1 MVWKLKRP
9 ILVGGIG
16 LSFSLWMLQSWHHQL
31 MQLTEFSL
39 LSLLAVGGGLWL
51 IKQNSP
57 NNKNQQLDEM
67 AIDRATVENTIAQS
81 AIAINKLVEIA
92 DNCQEALDQAA
103 LLEEKIPQLESE
115 LDRESI
121 KLTVTGGKSV
131 GKTTLIKVLL
141 SENLASV
148 EFEETSPLFIQ
159 GNSDTAALE
168 DAVKSDFVLFLT
180 NGDLTETEFQYW
192 EQLKAENQ
200 RLMLVY
206 NKQDQYLPDERA
218 SVKNSLTQRIG
229 KNIVATAAS
238 PQPIKV
244 RKHLEDNSVQEWM
257 EQPAPD
263 IENLTKQLDKIL
275 AHRQQLVW
283 ATTMKKAQ
291 LLKTETKSLLN
302 GVRKLRANPVIEQ
315 YQWISAAAAF
325 ANPVPALDILAT
337 VAINAQM
344 VVDLGGVYQQKF
356 SLEQA
361 KTVAGEMGSLML
373 KLGLVEL
380 STKTISTV
388 LKSNAITFV
397 AGGVVQGVSAA
408 YLTRIAGLALI
419 EYFQQQEIA
428 VNSTSEFNLD
438 KFGQTLQ
445 QVFAQ
450 NQQIVFLQNFVKQGV
465 KRLLPESEKEIV
477 AIGVNADTLRITNAA
492 V

>member
-9 ILVGGIG
+9 ILVGGVG
-16 LSFSLWMLQSWHHQL
+16 LSFTLWMLNWHQM
-31 MQLTEFSL
+31 MQLGEFSL

-51 IKQNSP
+51 IKTNLP
-57 NNKNQQLDEM
+57 KRTEEQLNEM
-67 AIDRATVENTIAQS
+67 AIDRATVENTIAAS
-81 AIAINKLVEIA
+81 AIAINKLVEESG
-92 DNCQEALDQAA
+92 DCGEALEKAA
-103 LLEEKIPQLESE
+103 LLQEKIPYLQNE

-121 KLTVTGGKSV
+121 KLAVTGGKSV
-131 GKTTLIKVLL
+131 GKTTLIQVLQ
-141 SENLASV
+141 NQIASV
-148 EFEETSPLFIQ
+148 EFQETSPLFIQ
-159 GNSDTAALE
+159 GNSDTAAI
-168 DAVKSDFVLFLT
+168 DNAAKSDFVLFLT
-180 NGDLTETEFQYW
+180 NGDLTETEFQSL
-192 EQLKAENQ
+192 EQLKAKNQ

-206 NKQDQYLPDERA
+206 NKQDRCLPDERA
-218 SVKNSLTQRIG
+218 SVKNSLKQRVG
-229 KNIVATAAS
+229 GNVAATAAS
-238 PQPIKV
+238 PQEIKV

-257 EQPAPD
+257 EKPAPD
-263 IENLTKQLDKIL
+263 IQDLTQQLDKIL
-275 AHRQQLVW
+275 TQRQQLVW
-283 ATTMKKAQ
+283 ATTMRKAK
-291 LLKTETKSLLN
+291 LLKTETKDLLN
-302 GVRKLRANPVIEQ
+302 GIRKLRATPAIEQ

-337 VAINAQM
+337 AAINAQM
-344 VVDLGGVYQQKF
+344 VIDLGGVYQHPF

-419 EYFQQQEIA
+419 EYFEQQEIA
-428 VNSTSEFNLD
+428 ANSGSEFNLE
-438 KFGQTLQ
+438 KFGQSLQ

-450 NQQIVFLQNFVKQGV
+450 NQQVVFLQNFVQQGV
-465 KRLLPESEKEIV
+465 KRLLPESENQVV
-477 AIGVNADTLRITNAA
+477 AIENAA

>member
-9 ILVGGIG
+9 ILVGGVG
-16 LSFSLWMLQSWHHQL
+16 LSFSLWMLESWHDKV
-31 MQLTEFSL
+31 MQFGEFSL

-51 IKQNSP
+51 IKQNRSKVD
-57 NNKNQQLDEM
+57 NEQLDEM
-67 AIDRATVENTIAQS
+67 AIDRATVENTIATS
-81 AIAINKLVEIA
+81 AIAINKLVEEA
-92 DNCQEALDQAA
+92 GDCGEALEKAA
-103 LLEEKIPQLESE
+103 LLQEKIPQLQSE

-131 GKTTLIKVLL
+131 GKTTLIKILQ
-141 SENLASV
+141 NQIASV
-148 EFEETSPLFIQ
+148 EFQETSPLFIQ
-159 GNSDTAALE
+159 GNSDTEAI
-168 DAVKSDFVLFLT
+168 DNAVKSDFVLFLT
-180 NGDLTETEFQYW
+180 NGDLTETEFKILS
-192 EQLKAENQ
+192 QLKAENQ

-206 NKQDQYLPDERA
+206 NKQDQCLPDERA
-218 SVKNSLTQRIG
+218 SVLLSLKQRIG
-229 KNIVATAAS
+229 ANVAATAVS

-263 IENLTKQLDKIL
+263 IQDLSQKLDRVL
-275 AHRQQLVW
+275 AQRQQLVW
-283 ATTMKKAQ
+283 ATTMRKAK
-291 LLKTETKSLLN
+291 LLKAETKDLLN
-302 GVRKLRANPVIEQ
+302 GIRKLRGLPVIEQ

-337 VAINAQM
+337 AAINAQM
-344 VVDLGGVYQQKF
+344 VVDLGKVYQQKF

-388 LKSNAITFV
+388 LKSNAVTFV

-408 YLTRIAGLALI
+408 YLTKIAGLALI
-419 EYFQQQEIA
+419 EYFEQQEIA
-428 VNSTSEFNLD
+428 ANSGSEFNLE
-438 KFGQTLQ
+438 KFGQNLQ

-450 NQQIVFLQNFVKQGV
+450 NQQVLFLQTFVRQGV
-465 KRLLPESEKEIV
+465 KRLLPESENKVV
-477 AIGVNADTLRITNAA
+477 AIENAA

>member
-9 ILVGGIG
+9 ILVGGVG
-16 LSFSLWMLQSWHHQL
+16 LSFTLWMLESWHDKV
-31 MQLTEFSL
+31 MQFGEFSL

-51 IKQNSP
+51 IKQNRP
-57 NNKNQQLDEM
+57 KPTDEQLDEM
-67 AIDRATVENTIAQS
+67 AIDRAMVENTIASS
-81 AIAINKLVEIA
+81 AIAINKLVEEA
-92 DNCQEALDQAA
+92 GDCGEALEKAA
-103 LLEEKIPQLESE
+103 LLQEKIPYLQSE

-131 GKTTLIKVLL
+131 GKTTLIELL
-141 SENLASV
+141 QQENLASV
-148 EFEETSPLFIQ
+148 EFQETLPLFIQ
-159 GNSDTAALE
+159 GNSDTDAI
-168 DAVKSDFVLFLT
+168 DNAVKSDFVLFLT
-180 NGDLTETEFQYW
+180 NGDLTETEFQSL
-192 EQLKAENQ
+192 EQLKAQNQ

-206 NKQDQYLPDERA
+206 NKQDQCLPDERA
-218 SVKNSLTQRIG
+218 SVLFSLKQRING
-229 KNIVATAAS
+229 NVVATAAS
-238 PQPIKV
+238 PQEIKV

-257 EQPAPD
+257 EKPAPD
-263 IENLTKQLDKIL
+263 IQDLTQQLDKVL
-275 AHRQQLVW
+275 AQRQQLVW
-283 ATTMKKAQ
+283 ATTMRKAK
-291 LLKTETKSLLN
+291 LLKTETKDLLN
-302 GVRKLRANPVIEQ
+302 GIRKLRALPVIEQ

-337 VAINAQM
+337 AAINAQM
-344 VVDLGGVYQQKF
+344 VLDLGGVYQHKF
-356 SLEQA
+356 SLEQG

-408 YLTRIAGLALI
+408 YLTRIAGLALV

-428 VNSTSEFNLD
+428 ANTGSEFNLE
-438 KFGQTLQ
+438 KFGQSLQ

-450 NQQIVFLQNFVKQGV
+450 NQQMVFLQSFVKQGV
-465 KRLLPESEKEIV
+465 KRLLPESENKVV
-477 AIGVNADTLRITNAA
+477 AIENAA

>member
-9 ILVGGIG
+9 ILVGGVG
-16 LSFSLWMLQSWHHQL
+16 LSFTLWMLESWHDKV
-31 MQLTEFSL
+31 MQFGEFSL

-51 IKQNSP
+51 IKQNRP
-57 NNKNQQLDEM
+57 KPTDEQLDEM
-67 AIDRATVENTIAQS
+67 AIDRAMVENTIASS
-81 AIAINKLVEIA
+81 AIAINKLVEEA
-92 DNCQEALDQAA
+92 GDCGEALEKAA
-103 LLEEKIPQLESE
+103 LLQEKIPYLQSE

-131 GKTTLIKVLL
+131 GKTTLIELL
-141 SENLASV
+141 QQENLASV
-148 EFEETSPLFIQ
+148 EFQETLPLFIQ
-159 GNSDTAALE
+159 GNSDTDAI
-168 DAVKSDFVLFLT
+168 DNAVKSDFVLFLT
-180 NGDLTETEFQYW
+180 NGDLTETEFQSL
-192 EQLKAENQ
+192 EQLKAQNQ

-206 NKQDQYLPDERA
+206 NKQDQCLPDERA
-218 SVKNSLTQRIG
+218 SVLFSLKQRING
-229 KNIVATAAS
+229 NVVATAAS
-238 PQPIKV
+238 PQEIKV

-257 EQPAPD
+257 EKPAPD
-263 IENLTKQLDKIL
+263 IQDLTQQLDKVL
-275 AHRQQLVW
+275 AQRQQLVW
-283 ATTMKKAQ
+283 ATTMRKAK
-291 LLKTETKSLLN
+291 LLKTETKDLLN
-302 GVRKLRANPVIEQ
+302 GIRKLRALPVIEQ

-337 VAINAQM
+337 AAINAQM
-344 VVDLGGVYQQKF
+344 VLDLGGVYQHKF
-356 SLEQA
+356 SLEQG

-408 YLTRIAGLALI
+408 YLTRIAGLALV

-428 VNSTSEFNLD
+428 ANTGSEFNLE
-438 KFGQTLQ
+438 KFGQSLQ

-450 NQQIVFLQNFVKQGV
+450 NQQAVFLQSFVKQGV
-465 KRLLPESEKEIV
+465 KRLLPESENKVV
-477 AIGVNADTLRITNAA
+477 AIENAA

>member
-1 MVWKLKRP
+1 MGWKLKRP
-9 ILVGGIG
+9 ILVGGVG
-16 LSFSLWMLQSWHHQL
+16 LSFSLWMLESWHDKV
-31 MQLTEFSL
+31 MQFGEFSL

-51 IKQNSP
+51 IKQNLPKRASE
-57 NNKNQQLDEM
+57 QLDEM
-67 AIDRATVENTIAQS
+67 AIDRATVENTIATS
-81 AIAINKLVEIA
+81 AIAINKLVEEA
-92 DNCQEALDQAA
+92 GDCGEALQKAA
-103 LLEEKIPQLESE
+103 LLQEKIPCLHKE

-131 GKTTLIKVLL
+131 GKTTLIEVLQNQ
-141 SENLASV
+141 NLASV
-148 EFEETSPLFIQ
+148 EFQETSPLFIQ
-159 GNSDTAALE
+159 GNSDVAALE
-168 DAVKSDFVLFLT
+168 EAVKSDFVLFLT
-180 NGDLTETEFQYW
+180 NGDLTETEFQSL
-192 EQLKAENQ
+192 EQLKAKNQ

-206 NKQDQYLPDERA
+206 NKQDQCLPDERA
-218 SVKNSLTQRIG
+218 SVLLSLKQRIG
-229 KNIVATAAS
+229 NVAATAVS

-263 IENLTKQLDKIL
+263 IQDLSQKLDRVL
-275 AHRQQLVW
+275 AQRQQLVW
-283 ATTMKKAQ
+283 ATTMRKAK
-291 LLKTETKSLLN
+291 LLKAETKDLLN
-302 GVRKLRANPVIEQ
+302 GIRKVRANPVIEQ

-337 VAINAQM
+337 AAINAQM
-344 VVDLGGVYQQKF
+344 VMDLGGVYQQKF

-380 STKTISTV
+380 STKAISTV

-419 EYFQQQEIA
+419 EYFEQQEIA
-428 VNSTSEFNLD
+428 ANSGSEFNLE
-438 KFGQTLQ
+438 KFGKSLQ

-450 NQQIVFLQNFVKQGV
+450 NQQVVFLQSFVKQGV
-465 KRLLPESEKEIV
+465 KRLLPETENQVV
-477 AIGVNADTLRITNAA
+477 AIENAA

>member
-31 MQLTEFSL
+31 MQLGEFSL
-39 LSLLAVGGGLWL
+39 LSLLAVGSGLWL
-51 IKQNSP
+51 IKPRNP
-57 NNKNQQLDEM
+57 NNQSQPLDEM

-81 AIAINKLVEIA
+81 AIAINKLVEVA
-92 DNCQEALDQAA
+92 DNYQEVLDQAA
-103 LLEEKIPQLESE
+103 LLQEKIPQLHGE
-115 LDRESI
+115 LDREEI
-121 KLTVTGGKSV
+121 TLTVTGGKSV
-131 GKTTLIKVLL
+131 GKTTLIKVLQQQ
-141 SENLASV
+141 NLESV
-148 EFEETSPLFIQ
+148 KFQETSPLFIS
-159 GNSDTAALE
+159 GNSDIAALE
-168 DAVKSDFVLFLT
+168 DASKSDFVLFLT
-180 NGDLTETEFQYW
+180 NGDLTQTELQSW

-206 NKQDQYLPDERA
+206 NKQDQCLPDERA
-218 SVKNSLTQRIG
+218 SVLLSLKQRIAG
-229 KNIVATAAS
+229 NIAATAAS

-244 RKHLEDNSVQEWM
+244 RKHLDDNSVQEWM
-257 EQPAPD
+257 EQPAPE
-263 IENLTKQLDKIL
+263 IENLTEQLDKIL
-275 AHRQQLVW
+275 TQRQQLVW

-302 GVRKLRANPVIEQ
+302 GVRKLQANPVIEQ
-315 YQWISAAAAF
+315 YQWIAAAAAF

-337 VAINAQM
+337 IAINAQM
-344 VVDLGGVYQQKF
+344 VIDLGGVYQQKF

-408 YLTRIAGLALI
+408 YLTRIAGLALV

-428 VNSTSEFNLD
+428 IDSASEFNLE
-438 KFGQTLQ
+438 KFRQNLQ
-445 QVFAQ
+445 QVFTQ
-450 NQQIVFLQNFVKQGV
+450 NQQIVFLQSFVNQSV
-465 KRLLPESEKEIV
+465 KRLLPESEKETV
-477 AIGVNADTLRITNAA
+477 AIGVNADTFRITNAA

>member
-9 ILVGGIG
+9 ILVGGVG
-16 LSFSLWMLQSWHHQL
+16 LSFSLWMLESWHDKV
-31 MQLTEFSL
+31 MQFGEFSL

-51 IKQNSP
+51 IKQNRPKRASE
-57 NNKNQQLDEM
+57 QLDEM
-67 AIDRATVENTIAQS
+67 AIDRATVENTIATS
-81 AIAINKLVEIA
+81 AIAINKLVEEA
-92 DNCQEALDQAA
+92 GDCSEALQKAT
-103 LLEEKIPQLESE
+103 LLQEKIPQLEKE

-131 GKTTLIKVLL
+131 GKTTLIKVLQ
-141 SENLASV
+141 NQINSV
-148 EFEETSPLFIQ
+148 EFQETSPLFIQ
-159 GNSDTAALE
+159 GNSDTAVLE
-168 DAVKSDFVLFLT
+168 EAVKSDFVLFLT
-180 NGDLTETEFQYW
+180 NGDLTETEFQSL
-192 EQLKAENQ
+192 EQLKAKNQ

-206 NKQDQYLPDERA
+206 NKQDQCLPDERA
-218 SVKNSLTQRIG
+218 SVKNSLKQRISG
-229 KNIVATAAS
+229 NVAAIAAS
-238 PQPIKV
+238 PQAIKV

-257 EQPAPD
+257 EKPAPD
-263 IENLTKQLDKIL
+263 IQDLNQKLDKVL
-275 AHRQQLVW
+275 TQRQQLVL
-283 ATTMKKAQ
+283 ATTMRKAK
-291 LLKTETKSLLN
+291 LLKTETKDLLN
-302 GVRKLRANPVIEQ
+302 GIRKLRANPVIEQ

-337 VAINAQM
+337 AAINAQM
-344 VVDLGGVYQQKF
+344 VVDLGKVYQQKF

-388 LKSNAITFV
+388 LKSNAVTFV

-419 EYFQQQEIA
+419 EYFEQLEIA
-428 VNSTSEFNLD
+428 ANSGSEFNLE
-438 KFGQTLQ
+438 KFGQNLQ

-450 NQQIVFLQNFVKQGV
+450 NQQVVFLQSFVKQGV
-465 KRLLPESEKEIV
+465 KRLLPESENKVV
-477 AIGVNADTLRITNAA
+477 AIENAA

>member
-1 MVWKLKRP
+1 MGWKLKRP
-9 ILVGGIG
+9 ILVGGVG
-16 LSFSLWMLQSWHHQL
+16 LSFSLWMLESWHDKV
-31 MQLTEFSL
+31 MQFGEFSL

-51 IKQNSP
+51 IKQNRPKRASE
-57 NNKNQQLDEM
+57 QLDEM
-67 AIDRATVENTIAQS
+67 AIDRATVENTIATS
-81 AIAINKLVEIA
+81 AIAINKLVEEA
-92 DNCQEALDQAA
+92 GDCSEALEKAA
-103 LLEEKIPQLESE
+103 LLQEKIPQLKSE

-131 GKTTLIKVLL
+131 GKTTLIEVLQNQ
-141 SENLASV
+141 NLNSV
-148 EFEETSPLFIQ
+148 EFQETSPLFIQ

-168 DAVKSDFVLFLT
+168 KAVKSDFVLFLT
-180 NGDLTETEFQYW
+180 NGDLTETEFQSL
-192 EQLKAENQ
+192 EQLKAKNQ

-206 NKQDQYLPDERA
+206 NKQDQCLPDERA
-218 SVKNSLTQRIG
+218 SVLLSLKQRIG
-229 KNIVATAAS
+229 NVAATAAS
-238 PQPIKV
+238 PQAIKV

-257 EQPAPD
+257 EKPAPD
-263 IENLTKQLDKIL
+263 IQDLNQKLDKVL
-275 AHRQQLVW
+275 AQRQQLVL
-283 ATTMKKAQ
+283 ATTMRKAK
-291 LLKTETKSLLN
+291 LLKTETKDLLN
-302 GVRKLRANPVIEQ
+302 GIRKLRANPVIEQ

-337 VAINAQM
+337 AAINAQM
-344 VVDLGGVYQQKF
+344 VIDLGGVYQQKF

-380 STKTISTV
+380 STKAISTV

-419 EYFQQQEIA
+419 EYFEQQEIA
-428 VNSTSEFNLD
+428 VNSGNEFNLE
-438 KFGQTLQ
+438 KFGQSLQ

-450 NQQIVFLQNFVKQGV
+450 NQQVVFLQSFVQQGV
-465 KRLLPESEKEIV
+465 KRLLPESENQVV
-477 AIGVNADTLRITNAA
+477 AIENAA

>member
-1 MVWKLKRP
+1 MGWKLKRP
-9 ILVGGIG
+9 ILVGGVG
-16 LSFSLWMLQSWHHQL
+16 LSFSLWMLESWHDKV
-31 MQLTEFSL
+31 MQFGEFSL
-39 LSLLAVGGGLWL
+39 LSLLALGGGLWL
-51 IKQNSP
+51 IKQNLP
-57 NNKNQQLDEM
+57 KRTEEQLDEM

-81 AIAINKLVEIA
+81 EIAINKLVEEA
-92 DNCQEALDQAA
+92 GDCEEALEKAA
-103 LLEEKIPQLESE
+103 LLQSQIPQLQSE

-131 GKTTLIKVLL
+131 GKTALIEVLQNQEL
-141 SENLASV
+141 KSV
-148 EFEETSPLFIQ
+148 EFQETSPLFIQ
-159 GNSDTAALE
+159 GNSDTVAIE
-168 DAVKSDFVLFLT
+168 KAVKSDFVLFLT
-180 NGDLTETEFQYW
+180 NGDLTDTEYQTL
-192 EQLKAENQ
+192 EQLKAQNQ

-206 NKQDQYLPDERA
+206 NKQDQCLPDERG
-218 SVKNSLTQRIG
+218 SVLLSLKQRIAG
-229 KNIVATAAS
+229 NVAAIAAC

-257 EQPAPD
+257 EQPAPNIQD
-263 IENLTKQLDKIL
+263 LNQKLDKVL
-275 AHRQQLVW
+275 GQRQQLVL
-283 ATTMKKAQ
+283 ATTMRKAK
-291 LLKTETKSLLN
+291 LLKNETKSVLN
-302 GVRKLRANPVIEQ
+302 GIRKLRANPVIEQ

-337 VAINAQM
+337 AAINAQM
-344 VVDLGGVYQQKF
+344 VMDLGVVYQQKF

-408 YLTRIAGLALI
+408 YLTRIAGLALV
-419 EYFQQQEIA
+419 EYFEQQEIA
-428 VNSTSEFNLD
+428 VNSGSEFNLE
-438 KFGQTLQ
+438 KFGQSLQ

-450 NQQIVFLQNFVKQGV
+450 NQQVVFLQSFVQQGL
-465 KRLLPESEKEIV
+465 KRLLPESENKVV
-477 AIGVNADTLRITNAA
+477 AIENAA

>member
-1 MVWKLKRP
+1 MAWKLKRP
-9 ILVGGIG
+9 ILVGGVG
-16 LSFSLWMLQSWHHQL
+16 LSFSLWMLESWHDKV
-31 MQLTEFSL
+31 MQFGEFSL

-51 IKQNSP
+51 IKQNRP
-57 NNKNQQLDEM
+57 KRADEQLDEM
-67 AIDRATVENTIAQS
+67 AIDRATVENTIATS
-81 AIAINKLVEIA
+81 AIAINKLVEEA
-92 DNCQEALDQAA
+92 GDCGEALEKVA
-103 LLEEKIPQLESE
+103 LLQEKIPQLQSE

-131 GKTTLIKVLL
+131 GKTTLIEVLQNQ
-141 SENLASV
+141 NLASV
-148 EFEETSPLFIQ
+148 EFQETSPLFIQ
-159 GNSDTAALE
+159 GNSDTEAI
-168 DAVKSDFVLFLT
+168 DNAVKSDFVLFLT
-180 NGDLTETEFQYW
+180 NGDLTETEFQSL
-192 EQLKAENQ
+192 EQLKAKNQ

-206 NKQDQYLPDERA
+206 NKQDRCLPDERA
-218 SVKNSLTQRIG
+218 SVLLSLKQRVV
-229 KNIVATAAS
+229 NVAATAAS

-244 RKHLEDNSVQEWM
+244 RKHLEDNSVQEWI

-263 IENLTKQLDKIL
+263 IQDLNQKLDKVL
-275 AHRQQLVW
+275 AHRQQLVL
-283 ATTMKKAQ
+283 ATTMRKAK
-291 LLKTETKSLLN
+291 LLKTETKDLLN
-302 GVRKLRANPVIEQ
+302 GIRKLCANPIIEQ

-337 VAINAQM
+337 AAINAQM

-356 SLEQA
+356 SLEQG

-388 LKSNAITFV
+388 LKSNAVTFV

-419 EYFQQQEIA
+419 EYFEQQEIA
-428 VNSTSEFNLD
+428 ANSGSEFNLE
-438 KFGQTLQ
+438 KFGQSLQ

-450 NQQIVFLQNFVKQGV
+450 NQQVVFLQSFVKQGV
-465 KRLLPESEKEIV
+465 KRLLPEAEKEVV
-477 AIGVNADTLRITNAA
+477 AIENAA

>member
-31 MQLTEFSL
+31 MQLGEFSL

-51 IKQNSP
+51 IKPWGS
-57 NNKNQQLDEM
+57 NNKSQQLDEM

-92 DNCQEALDQAA
+92 GDCQEALDKAT
-103 LLEEKIPQLESE
+103 LLQEKIPQLRNE
-115 LDRESI
+115 LDREEI
-121 KLTVTGGKSV
+121 TLTVTGGKSV
-131 GKTTLIKVLL
+131 GKTTLIQVLQQQ
-141 SENLASV
+141 NLASV
-148 EFEETSPLFIQ
+148 EFQETSPLFIQ
-159 GNSDTAALE
+159 GNSDTAAIN

-180 NGDLTETEFQYW
+180 NGDLTETEFQRW

-206 NKQDQYLPDERA
+206 NKQDQCLPDEGA
-218 SVKNSLTQRIG
+218 SVLLSLKQRIG
-229 KNIVATAAS
+229 GNVVATAAS

-244 RKHLEDNSVQEWM
+244 RKHLDDNSVQEWM

-263 IENLTKQLDKIL
+263 IEDLTEQLDKIFTQK
-275 AHRQQLVW
+275 QQLVW
-283 ATTMKKAQ
+283 ATTMRKAQ

-302 GVRKLRANPVIEQ
+302 GVRKLRATPTIEQ

-344 VVDLGGVYQQKF
+344 VIDLGGMYQQKF

-380 STKTISTV
+380 STKTISTL

-428 VNSTSEFNLD
+428 INSPSEFNLE
-438 KFGQTLQ
+438 KFRQSLQ

-450 NQQIVFLQNFVKQGV
+450 NQQVVFLQSFVKQSV
-465 KRLLPESEKEIV
+465 KRLLPETEKETV
-477 AIGVNADTLRITNAA
+477 ANAA
-492 V
+492 I

>member
-1 MVWKLKRP
+1 MAWKLKRP
-9 ILVGGIG
+9 ILVGGVG
-16 LSFSLWMLQSWHHQL
+16 LSFSLWMLESWHDKV
-31 MQLTEFSL
+31 MQFGEFSL

-51 IKQNSP
+51 IKQNRP
-57 NNKNQQLDEM
+57 KRADEQLDEM
-67 AIDRATVENTIAQS
+67 AIDRATVENTIATS
-81 AIAINKLVEIA
+81 AIAINKLVEEA
-92 DNCQEALDQAA
+92 GDCGEALEKVA
-103 LLEEKIPQLESE
+103 LLQEKIPQLQSE

-131 GKTTLIKVLL
+131 GKTTLIEVLQNQ
-141 SENLASV
+141 NLASV
-148 EFEETSPLFIQ
+148 EFQETSPLFIQ
-159 GNSDTAALE
+159 GNSDTEAI
-168 DAVKSDFVLFLT
+168 DNAVKSDFVLFLT
-180 NGDLTETEFQYW
+180 NGDLTETEFQSL
-192 EQLKAENQ
+192 EQLKAKNQ

-206 NKQDQYLPDERA
+206 NKQDRCLPDERA
-218 SVKNSLTQRIG
+218 SVLLSLKQRVV
-229 KNIVATAAS
+229 NVAATAAS

-244 RKHLEDNSVQEWM
+244 RKHLEDNSVQEWI

-263 IENLTKQLDKIL
+263 IQDLNQKLDKVL
-275 AHRQQLVW
+275 AHRQQLVL
-283 ATTMKKAQ
+283 ATTMRKAK
-291 LLKTETKSLLN
+291 LLKSETKDLLN
-302 GVRKLRANPVIEQ
+302 GIRKLRANPVIEQ

-337 VAINAQM
+337 AAINAQM

-356 SLEQA
+356 SLEQG

-388 LKSNAITFV
+388 LKSNAVTFV

-419 EYFQQQEIA
+419 EYFEQQEIA
-428 VNSTSEFNLD
+428 ANSGSEFNLE
-438 KFGQTLQ
+438 KFGQSLQ

-450 NQQIVFLQNFVKQGV
+450 NQQVVFLQSFVKQGV
-465 KRLLPESEKEIV
+465 KRLLPEAEKEVV
-477 AIGVNADTLRITNAA
+477 AIENAA

>member
-1 MVWKLKRP
+1 MGWKLKRP
-9 ILVGGIG
+9 ILVGGVG
-16 LSFSLWMLQSWHHQL
+16 LSFLAWMLESCHDKV
-31 MQLTEFSL
+31 MQFGEFSL

-51 IKQNSP
+51 IKQNLP
-57 NNKNQQLDEM
+57 KRIDEQLDEM
-67 AIDRATVENTIAQS
+67 AIDRATVENTIATS
-81 AIAINKLVEIA
+81 AIAINKLVEEA
-92 DNCQEALDQAA
+92 GDCEEALQQAA
-103 LLEEKIPQLESE
+103 LLQEKIPYLQSE

-131 GKTTLIKVLL
+131 GKTTLIKVLQ
-141 SENLASV
+141 NQIASV
-148 EFEETSPLFIQ
+148 EFQETSPLFIQ

-168 DAVKSDFVLFLT
+168 EAVKSDFVLFLT
-180 NGDLTETEFQYW
+180 NGDLTETEFQSL
-192 EQLKAENQ
+192 EQLKAKNQ

-206 NKQDQYLPDERA
+206 NKQDQCLPDERA
-218 SVKNSLTQRIG
+218 SVLLSLKQRISG
-229 KNIVATAAS
+229 NVAAIAAS
-238 PQPIKV
+238 PQAIKV

-257 EQPAPD
+257 EKPAPD
-263 IENLTKQLDKIL
+263 IQDLNQKLDKVL
-275 AHRQQLVW
+275 AQRQQLVL
-283 ATTMKKAQ
+283 ATTMRKAK
-291 LLKTETKSLLN
+291 LLKTETKDLLN
-302 GVRKLRANPVIEQ
+302 GIRKLRANPVIEQ

-337 VAINAQM
+337 AAINAQM
-344 VVDLGGVYQQKF
+344 VMDLGGVYQQKF

-419 EYFQQQEIA
+419 EYFEQQEIA
-428 VNSTSEFNLD
+428 ANSGSEFNLE
-438 KFGQTLQ
+438 KFGQNLQ

-450 NQQIVFLQNFVKQGV
+450 NQQVVFLQSFVKQGV
-465 KRLLPESEKEIV
+465 KRLLPETENKVV
-477 AIGVNADTLRITNAA
+477 AIENAA